1 MPSAIG
7 APGAAS
13 AASASTPGH
22 VLLLSPNDPVP
33 NPRVQRL
40 RDEMRN
46 HELNRDLGQSDV
58 GKLVRGYIL
67 CRPDRELIIGDGIVG
82 LFGGFVQSEDK
93 NLNEPRWDFVAF
105 RVDDTVARFH
115 PSKINA
121 GKVVIQP
128 LEVFRW
134 EGDVPAQSLVVPP
147 GPPPGAS
154 ASASTPAPAP
164 PDAPATTRASIRR
177 MPDGSFEGYH
187 AADLIS
193 AKQAKAW
200 LMERVQQVRDGSITN
215 EEFTVELV
223 GNEAVFKWHL
233 FLNTKIPH
241 QVPYVTSCRPT
252 WEGEANGRPGFRV
265 VVKEG
270 EGAESVQVICPSE
283 RR

>member
-7 APGAAS
+7 APGVAS

-22 VLLLSPNDPVP
+22 MLLLSPNDPVP

-200 LMERVQQVRDGSITN
+200 LKGPLAVTGRRRVLRTWVLRRPRH
-215 EEFTVELV
+215 LV
-223 GNEAVFKWHL
+223 LRRPWPRGGNCRSCHGM
-233 FLNTKIPH
+233 
-241 QVPYVTSCRPT
+241 SCRSASGT
-252 WEGEANGRPGFRV
+252 SEGD
-265 VVKEG
+265 
-270 EGAESVQVICPSE
+270 VQLN
-283 RR
+283 